1 MTDHGPGP
9 GGIRRSSSI
18 FRQAAPQWLALA
30 PLCSGGPPPRQ
41 PCRVQGGAAGFRR
54 YLPRVALTSLLAPAG
69 LSPPFACWA
78 FPLEETPQEA
88 AGSFTSRDLKVE
100 QLDPAGRIVP
110 QGSWS
115 WQAVVPI
122 IAWISKSLVRI
133 WLETG
138 SNFPADAVRPPRST
152 RARLWHNLAQELPRA
167 LSITGRSRTR
177 AAPGGSQID
186 GQEDQSIMGP
196 PPEGGF

>member
-18 FRQAAPQWLALA
+18 FRQAALEWLALA

-78 FPLEETPQEA
+78 LSLEETPQEA
-88 AGSFTSRDLKVE
+88 AGSFMGRDPKAE
-100 QLDPAGRIVP
+100 QLDPARRIVP

-115 WQAVVPI
+115 WQDVPHHSRFGLKFG
-122 IAWISKSLVRI
+122 WSLVRI
-133 WLETG
+133 SFEFPSDG
-138 SNFPADAVRPPRST
+138 SGSRLGPGNATTQCRSS
-152 RARLWHNLAQELPRA
+152 LGHCP
-167 LSITGRSRTR
+167 SPV
-177 AAPGGSQID
+177 AA
-186 GQEDQSIMGP
+186 EHGP
-196 PPEGGF
+196 HREGLQLTAKRIRV